1 MVKLGDRARTSSA
14 VRTVKTS
21 CALVPIISL
30 AIALSGSCM
39 CALFAETRPSGEVIL
54 SLAES
59 VGANGIDPIESGTIA
74 GVRFSLDSARG
85 EALKGSARVTLD
97 SSAGLALDRAYLK
110 ARFLHDAGSAAL
122 RLTLGKA
129 PLSWGKGFLFNAGDP
144 IFGALP
150 RVTALS
156 SDEYRTTTAWM
167 ASAYVPLGA
176 FSFVEAVGLPR
187 VSSRSGDQ
195 NAGSDENATIT
206 VARAVTG
213 IENPNNRAG
222 CRALITPGWD
232 ILRSV
237 ETGFLAS
244 DTGIL
249 SAYGAFD
256 GSFVVDWYG
265 ALSARWDKV
274 GSNPQTPEL
283 ALSFGLFRIFSI
295 IPGRQLTARAEALVY
310 PAANREL
317 WYPELSLGLTDD
329 LSVFARG
336 IIATG
341 RRVARIAEDT
351 TSGDAVID
359 ATGALGALP
368 WLDSGSALASV
379 GFSWVLL
386 NDITLSGDA
395 LWRLGKGDAESIEPG
410 LTVQAGFT
418 CAF

>member
-1 MVKLGDRARTSSA
+1 M
-14 VRTVKTS
+14 
-21 CALVPIISL
+21 
-30 AIALSGSCM
+30 
-39 CALFAETRPSGEVIL
+39 
-54 SLAES
+54 
-59 VGANGIDPIESGTIA
+59 
-74 GVRFSLDSARG
+74 
-85 EALKGSARVTLD
+85 
-97 SSAGLALDRAYLK
+97 
-110 ARFLHDAGSAAL
+110 
-122 RLTLGKA
+122 
-129 PLSWGKGFLFNAGDP
+129 
-144 IFGALP
+144 
-150 RVTALS
+150 
-156 SDEYRTTTAWM
+156 
-167 ASAYVPLGA
+167 
-176 FSFVEAVGLPR
+176 
-187 VSSRSGDQ
+187 
-195 NAGSDENATIT
+195 
-206 VARAVTG
+206 
-213 IENPNNRAG
+213 
-222 CRALITPGWD
+222 
-232 ILRSV
+232 RSV
-237 ETGFLAS
+237 ETGFFAS